1 MFEQFLKALFV
12 TAWIGIGLLLVFAV
26 TAWLSGWQLPALTPR
41 LALDIGM
48 GVVCLVWLLL
58 ILTVPWDIHF
68 KARAVQFELER
79 SRDAG
84 LTVSDERLTY
94 VKRTQRTTLWVA
106 LGLHV
111 FSAIVVGGLTH
122 FTHGSVGYWFAG
134 FYLVTM
140 VFRPFGAAYEYLHR
154 KLSDIGEEA
163 RFPRDDTLKLKSDL
177 AEVRAELAALHSR
190 MAQVSEEL
198 SKLTS
203 ANAKAH
209 QDILALQSAIERA
222 EQSFKSR
229 IGQMSDEIER
239 ALSRTFDQQD
249 IVNGLRAF
257 ARLIKSA

>member
-1 MFEQFLKALFV
+1 M
-12 TAWIGIGLLLVFAV
+12 FAV
-26 TAWLSGWQLPALTPR
+26 TAWLSGWQVPPLTPG

-48 GVVCLVWLLL
+48 GVVCLIWLLL

-68 KARAVQFELER
+68 QARAVQFELER
-79 SRDAG
+79 SRETG
-84 LTVSDERLTY
+84 LAVNDERLAY

-111 FSAIVVGGLTH
+111 FSAIIISGLAW
-122 FTHGSVGYWFAG
+122 FTRGSMGYWFAG

-140 VFRPFGAAYEYLHR
+140 VFRPFGAAYDYLHR

-163 RFPRDDTLKLKSDL
+163 RFPRDDALKLKNDL
-177 AEVRAELAALHSR
+177 AEVKADLAELHRQMERIST
-190 MAQVSEEL
+190 EL
-198 SKLTS
+198 VTLTNAS
-203 ANAKAH
+203 ARAH
-209 QDILALQSAIERA
+209 QDILALQQAIERA
-222 EQSFKSR
+222 EQSFRSR

-239 ALSRTFDQQD
+239 ALTRTFDHQD